1 MITETREESISAM
14 ATVAQTGSTGMSRK
28 RRQRMAMAIKV
39 VLALLLLIP
48 TLFPMYW
55 IVVSSLKTNLETHAL
70 PVTLLPTHVTTIAY
84 HEIFERRNFGHYLT
98 NAMIVAIAT
107 TIWGVMVAA
116 WSGYGFARYEFRF
129 KGALMAFVLIAQSF
143 PRILLVIPYFQLANK
158 FHLKDTYL
166 GLILAYSTF
175 IQPLCLWI
183 MKEYFEQIPREI
195 DEAAMVDGATPY
207 RAFWDVILP
216 LARPA
221 LGATAIIGFL
231 TAWNEYEFAL
241 VLTTTERVRTIS
253 VAVASFIGEFTTEWN
268 LVMAAAAVATVPV
281 AIIFLFFQKQLMQGL
296 TGGAV
301 KG

>member
-1 MITETREESISAM
+1 M
-14 ATVAQTGSTGMSRK
+14 ATLAGTPPTATTGLSRAGKERVGLTLKVAI
-28 RRQRMAMAIKV
+28 ALI
-39 VLALLLLIP
+39 LLLV

-55 IVVSSLKTNLETHAL
+55 IIISSLKTNLETHSV
-70 PVTLLPTHVTTIAY
+70 PVTFLPKVWTLNAY
-84 HEIFERRNFGHYLT
+84 QEIFERRNFGKYLS
-98 NAMIVAIAT
+98 NAMVVAVAT
-107 TIWGVMVAA
+107 TLWGVAVAA
-116 WSGYGFARYEFRF
+116 WSGYGFARYDFRY

-143 PRILLVIPYFQLANK
+143 PRILLVIPYFELANR
-158 FHLKDTYL
+158 FGLKDTYL

-183 MKEYFEQIPREI
+183 MKEYFEQIPREL
-195 DEAAMVDGATPY
+195 DEAALVDGATPY
-207 RAFWDVILP
+207 RAFWDIILP

-241 VLTTTERVRTIS
+241 VLTTTENVRTIS
-253 VAVASFIGEFTTEWN
+253 VAIASFIGEFTTEWN
-268 LVMAAAAVATVPV
+268 LVMAAAAVGTVPV
-281 AIIFLFFQKQLMQGL
+281 VIIFLFFQKQLMHGL

>member
-1 MITETREESISAM
+1 M
-14 ATVAQTGSTGMSRK
+14 AAIPGQATGPARKGLSRHQK
-28 RRQRMAMAIKV
+28 QRLS
-39 VLALLLLIP
+39 LALKLLIAILLLIP

-55 IVVSSLKTNLETHAL
+55 IVISSLKTNVETHSV
-70 PVTLLPTHVTTIAY
+70 PVNFIPADWSIHAY
-84 HEIFERRNFGHYLT
+84 QEIFERRNFDRYLG
-98 NAMIVAIAT
+98 NAMVVALAT
-107 TIWGVMVAA
+107 TAWGVFVAA
-116 WSGYGFARYEFRF
+116 WSGYGFARYEFRY
-129 KGALMAFVLIAQSF
+129 KAALMAFVLIAQSF
-143 PRILLVIPYFQLANK
+143 PRILLVIPYFQMANR
-158 FHLKDTYL
+158 LNLTDTYW

-183 MKEYFEQIPREI
+183 MKEYFEQIPREL
-195 DEAAMVDGATPY
+195 DEAALVDGATPY
-207 RAFWDVILP
+207 RAFWDIILP

-268 LVMAAAAVATVPV
+268 QVMAAAAVGTIPV
-281 AIIFLFFQKQLMQGL
+281 AIIFLFFQRQLMQGL

>member
-1 MITETREESISAM
+1 M
-14 ATVAQTGSTGMSRK
+14 ATLAGTPPTATTGLSRAGKERFGLTLKVAI
-28 RRQRMAMAIKV
+28 ALI
-39 VLALLLLIP
+39 LLLV

-55 IVVSSLKTNLETHAL
+55 IIISSLKTNLETHSV
-70 PVTLLPTHVTTIAY
+70 PVTFLPKVWTLNAY
-84 HEIFERRNFGHYLT
+84 QEIFERRNFGKYLS
-98 NAMIVAIAT
+98 NAMVVAVAT
-107 TIWGVMVAA
+107 TLWGVAVAA
-116 WSGYGFARYEFRF
+116 WSGYGFARYDFRY

-143 PRILLVIPYFQLANK
+143 PRILLVIPYFELANR
-158 FHLKDTYL
+158 FGLKDTYL

-183 MKEYFEQIPREI
+183 MKEYFEQIPREL
-195 DEAAMVDGATPY
+195 DEAALVDGATPY
-207 RAFWDVILP
+207 RAFWDIILP

-241 VLTTTERVRTIS
+241 VLTTTENVRTIS
-253 VAVASFIGEFTTEWN
+253 VAIASFIGEFTTEWN
-268 LVMAAAAVATVPV
+268 LVMAAAAVGTVPV
-281 AIIFLFFQKQLMQGL
+281 VIIFLFFQKQLMHGL

>member
-1 MITETREESISAM
+1 MGLK
-14 ATVAQTGSTGMSRK
+14 VLL
-28 RRQRMAMAIKV
+28 AI
-39 VLALLLLIP
+39 LLLIP

-55 IVVSSLKTNLETHAL
+55 IVISSLKSNLETHSV
-70 PVTLLPTHVTTIAY
+70 PVTFIPADWTTYAY
-84 HEIFERRNFGHYLT
+84 HEIFERRNFARYLG
-98 NAMIVAIAT
+98 NAMFVAIAT
-107 TIWGVMVAA
+107 TLWGVLVAA
-116 WSGYGFARYEFRF
+116 WSGYGFARFDFRF
-129 KGALMAFVLIAQSF
+129 KPAIMAFVLIAQSF
-143 PRILLVIPYFQLANK
+143 PRILLVIPYFQSANR
-158 FHLKDTYL
+158 FGLTDTYWA
-166 GLILAYSTF
+166 LILAYSTF

-183 MKEYFEQIPREI
+183 MKEYFEQIPREL
-195 DEAAMVDGATPY
+195 DEAALVDGATPY
-207 RAFWDVILP
+207 RAFWDIILP

-268 LVMAAAAVATVPV
+268 LVMAAAAVGTLPV
-281 AIIFLFFQKQLMQGL
+281 AIIFLFFQRQLMHGL

>member
-1 MITETREESISAM
+1 M
-14 ATVAQTGSTGMSRK
+14 ATLAGTPPTATTGLSRAGKERLGLTLKVAI
-28 RRQRMAMAIKV
+28 ALI
-39 VLALLLLIP
+39 LLLV

-55 IVVSSLKTNLETHAL
+55 IIISSLKTNLETHSV
-70 PVTLLPTHVTTIAY
+70 PVTFLPKVWTLNAY
-84 HEIFERRNFGHYLT
+84 QEIFERRNFGKYLS
-98 NAMIVAIAT
+98 NAMVVAVAT
-107 TIWGVMVAA
+107 TLWGVAVAA
-116 WSGYGFARYEFRF
+116 WSGYGFARYDFRY

-143 PRILLVIPYFQLANK
+143 PRILLVIPYFELANR
-158 FHLKDTYL
+158 FGLKDTYL

-183 MKEYFEQIPREI
+183 MKEYFEQIPREL
-195 DEAAMVDGATPY
+195 DEAALVDGATPY
-207 RAFWDVILP
+207 RAFWDIILP

-241 VLTTTERVRTIS
+241 VLTTTENVRTIS
-253 VAVASFIGEFTTEWN
+253 VAIASFIGEFTTEWN
-268 LVMAAAAVATVPV
+268 LVMAAAAVGTVPV
-281 AIIFLFFQKQLMQGL
+281 IIIFLFFQKQLMHGL

>member
-1 MITETREESISAM
+1 M
-14 ATVAQTGSTGMSRK
+14 ATVADHTFEPTASGPSRK
-28 RRQRMAMAIKV
+28 QRVRLGLAFKV
-39 VLALLLLIP
+39 GLALLLLIP
-48 TLFPMYW
+48 TLFPMFW
-55 IVVSSLKTNLETHAL
+55 IIVSSLKTNLETHTV
-70 PVTLLPTHVTTIAY
+70 PVTFLPQDWTLHAY
-84 HEIFERRNFGHYLT
+84 REIFERRNFARYMT
-98 NAMIVAIAT
+98 NAMVVALAT
-107 TIWGVMVAA
+107 TAWGVMVAA
-116 WSGYGFARYEFRF
+116 WSGYGFARYDFRF
-129 KGALMAFVLIAQSF
+129 KPAIMAFVLIAQSF
-143 PRILLVIPYFQLANK
+143 PRILLIIPYFQMANRLG
-158 FHLKDTYL
+158 LKDTYW

-183 MKEYFEQIPREI
+183 MKEYFEQIPREL
-195 DEAAMVDGATPY
+195 DEAALVDGATPY
-207 RAFWDVILP
+207 RAFWDIILP

-268 LVMAAAAVATVPV
+268 LVMAAAAVGTLPV
-281 AIIFLFFQKQLMQGL
+281 AIIFLFFQRQLMQGL

>member
-1 MITETREESISAM
+1 MSS
-14 ATVAQTGSTGMSRK
+14 VAQMSETPLPRPGSPSRFSQVHK
-28 RRQRMAMAIKV
+28 HYGGTAIKI
-39 VLALLLLIP
+39 LLLVILLIP

-55 IVVSSLKTNLETHAL
+55 ITISSFKTNLETHSV
-70 PVTLLPTHVTTIAY
+70 PVTFLPKVWSLDTYREV
-84 HEIFERRNFGHYLT
+84 FERRNFSRYLF
-98 NAMIVAIAT
+98 NSMVVALAT
-107 TIWGVMVAA
+107 TAWGVFVAA
-116 WSGYGFARYEFRF
+116 WSGYGFARFNFRY
-129 KGALMAFVLIAQSF
+129 KPAVMAFVLLAQSF

-158 FHLKDTYL
+158 FGLKDSYL

-183 MKEYFEQIPREI
+183 MKEYFEQIPREL
-195 DEAAMVDGATPY
+195 DEAAMVDGASPY

-241 VLTTTERVRTIS
+241 VLTTSEKVRTIS
-253 VAVASFIGEFTTEWN
+253 VAIASFIGEFTTEWN
-268 LVMAAAAVATVPV
+268 QVMAAAAIGTVPV
-281 AIIFLFFQKQLMQGL
+281 IIVFLFFQKQLMQGL